1 MLFVLPRIVLT
12 ILAIIDIL
20 IDCYNTTVE
29 WNDGRIHIEI
39 NIFTVIFTV
48 AVWFI

>member
-1 MLFVLPRIVLT
+1 MLFLLTRITLT
-12 ILAIIDIL
+12 ILAVIDIL

-29 WNDGRIHIEI
+29 WDDGRIHIEI
-39 NIFTVIFTV
+39 NIFTVIFAV